1 MVAPMVSR
9 STKEQPDRLNARLV
23 LNRLEKAGLSAEI
36 GSASTTPERKRQAMK
51 SFSEV
56 VEELRTIA
64 HDLGRLTGI
73 R

>member
-1 MVAPMVSR
+1 MVSR
-9 STKEQPDRLNARLV
+9 STKEHLDRLNARLA

-36 GSASTTPERKRQAMK
+36 GSASTTPQRKRQAMK
-51 SFSEV
+51 NFAEV
-56 VEELRTIA
+56 VAELRTIA